1 MILMDRAWVPAVP
14 LEAFF
19 LNELF
24 HIVFKFKVISF
35 QRVKILLKLNPLK
48 TLNLKNYN

>member
-1 MILMDRAWVPAVP
+1 MGPCCSAGG
-14 LEAFF
+14 FF